1 MINMF
6 RKTRHIYFI
15 GIGGIGMSGMAEL
28 LHKLNFDI
36 SGSDINYSERTE
48 KLAKLGITVYK
59 KHSRNQVIGSDVV
72 VFSSAVDLD
81 NPEIQ
86 MAKKI
91 GIPVIRRAEMLAELL
106 KVKNTSI
113 AVAGTHGKTTTS
125 SILGSILT
133 EAQLDPTL
141 VIGGIVNKFK
151 TNAIS
156 GNGDLIVVEAD
167 EFDRSFLLLQPTLS
181 IITNLDL
188 EHLDCYKNMDDLKT
202 AFSQFANSSPFYGLI
217 SICIDCPNLYDLAKK
232 INKPIITYGLSQKAN
247 YRAINV
253 KFENNSSNFDLMVN
267 ETIVANITNKI
278 PGNHNICNALGA
290 ISIAAEMEIPFKT
303 IKKGIEAYK
312 GVRRRFEIKYKTKN
326 NIMIIDDYAHHPSE
340 VRATIEAA
348 KNGWGR
354 NIIVVFQPHLF
365 SRTRDFFKEFA
376 ESFLEANTILIT
388 NIYPGREKP
397 VIGINSKLIFE
408 ELKRLGHSSV
418 YEITNIIELPSM
430 IKKISNDNDLVITMG
445 AGDIWRQC
453 KPIYEELNK

>member
-1 MINMF
+1 
-6 RKTRHIYFI
+6 
-15 GIGGIGMSGMAEL
+15 
-28 LHKLNFDI
+28 
-36 SGSDINYSERTE
+36 
-48 KLAKLGITVYK
+48 
-59 KHSRNQVIGSDVV
+59 
-72 VFSSAVDLD
+72 
-81 NPEIQ
+81 
-86 MAKKI
+86 
-91 GIPVIRRAEMLAELL
+91 
-106 KVKNTSI
+106 
-113 AVAGTHGKTTTS
+113 
-125 SILGSILT
+125 
-133 EAQLDPTL
+133 
-141 VIGGIVNKFK
+141 
-151 TNAIS
+151 
-156 GNGDLIVVEAD
+156 
-167 EFDRSFLLLQPTLS
+167 
-181 IITNLDL
+181 
-188 EHLDCYKNMDDLKT
+188 MDDLKT

-290 ISIAAEMEIPFKT
+290 ISIAAEMDIPFKT